1 MGALF
6 PVSSPAVDVFT
17 SEDLPKGSGFDL
29 QRVFQLN
36 EANAAADP
44 KVKSTRTKIGKGVY
58 WRQGKE
64 DRLAFQMKFFLKK
77 AKLYY
82 PGFFKESNLTFSVLF
97 PGILLERE
105 ESSGRVWLY
114 NRTDVPVFVSSSTL
128 EHPATTTATDAP
140 PDPDPPD
147 ENLGVVL
154 RVEPGFSAGIFDPE
168 VSRRHERARRQRRR
182 GGGGPPR
189 DPYSVSISFGKGWGR
204 GFSRQDVSACPCWLE
219 VCLAEPQQQG
229 TR

>member
-1 MGALF
+1 MLF
-6 PVSSPAVDVFT
+6 KICSN
-17 SEDLPKGSGFDL
+17 L
-29 QRVFQLN
+29 R
-36 EANAAADP
+36 
-44 KVKSTRTKIGKGVY
+44 KV
-58 WRQGKE
+58 
-64 DRLAFQMKFFLKK
+64 
-77 AKLYY
+77 KLYY
-82 PGFFKESNLTFSVLF
+82 LGRFQKSNLTFSVLF

-128 EHPATTTATDAP
+128 EHPATAATDA

-147 ENLGVVL
+147 ESLGVVL